1 MSSASK
7 ITTDKEALET
17 LEALKT
23 FIQNKVTTTETTTA
37 VASEPTTV
45 TKITTEPTPV
55 TKITTEPPS
64 VTKITTETTK
74 PPAETKPRWRIS
86 NALFSKSASQ
96 KTSPKPVTSQNTSKP
111 QSSSAPSHD
120 INDPNGNIQNIENDK
135 LATEVITGNDQN
147 STSIYGQNSM
157 IPDVTK
163 QSNDLFK
170 NLFEGG
176 RKSKRHKTKRKSNR
190 KSKRRKSRK
199 S

>member
-37 VASEPTTV
+37 VETTKPTSV
-45 TKITTEPTPV
+45 
-55 TKITTEPPS
+55 TTEPPS

-74 PPAETKPRWRIS
+74 PAETKPRWRIS

-163 QSNDLFK
+163 QSKDLFN

>member
-17 LEALKT
+17 LESLKT

-64 VTKITTETTK
+64 VTKITTE
-74 PPAETKPRWRIS
+74 PPSVTKPRWRIS